1 MQQKTLSPT
10 RPPEFKLI
18 PGRKVFK
25 QQELYMFLSPVSAP
39 SYRRASTASFDRFI
53 DGVLK
58 TKNTPSVEQDERSY
72 KLQIDVPGV
81 PRDQLNISIEGQV
94 VRIKT
99 SEQAKRHYSG
109 GYELPE
115 EIDASSSTAK
125 LEDGV
130 LYLTL
135 TKKVPVSRATTLP
148 IL

>member
-1 MQQKTLSPT
+1 
-10 RPPEFKLI
+10 
-18 PGRKVFK
+18 
-25 QQELYMFLSPVSAP
+25 MFLSPIPTP
-39 SYRRASTASFDRFI
+39 SYRRANTASFDRFI

-58 TKNTPSVEQDERSY
+58 SKNIPTVEQDENSY
-72 KLQIDVPGV
+72 KIQIDVPGV
-81 PRDQLNISIEGQV
+81 PREQLIISIEGQV

-99 SEQAKRHYSG
+99 TEQAKRNYSG

-115 EIDASSSTAK
+115 EIDASASSAK

-135 TKKVPVSRATTLP
+135 IKKTPVSQATTLP

>member
-1 MQQKTLSPT
+1 
-10 RPPEFKLI
+10 
-18 PGRKVFK
+18 
-25 QQELYMFLSPVSAP
+25 MFLSTIAPP
-39 SYRRASTASFDRFI
+39 SYRRANTASFDRFI
-53 DGVLK
+53 EGVLK
-58 TKNTPSVEQDERSY
+58 TSSAPTIEQDEKSY

-81 PRDQLNISIEGQV
+81 SRDQLNISIEGQV

-99 SEQAKRHYSG
+99 TEQAKRNYSG

-115 EIDASSSTAK
+115 EIDAALSSAK

-135 TKKVPVSRATTLP
+135 TKKVPVSQATTLP

>member
-1 MQQKTLSPT
+1 
-10 RPPEFKLI
+10 
-18 PGRKVFK
+18 
-25 QQELYMFLSPVSAP
+25 MFLSTIASP
-39 SYRRASTASFDRFI
+39 SYRRGSTASFDRFI
-53 DGVLK
+53 DSVMK
-58 TKNTPSVEQDERSY
+58 SQSVPSIEQDEKSY

-81 PRDQLNISIEGQV
+81 PREQLNISIEGQV

-99 SEQAKRHYSG
+99 TEQAKRNYSV

-115 EIDASSSTAK
+115 EIDPSSSIAK

-135 TKKVPVSRATTLP
+135 TKKTPVNQATTLP